1 MASVDVTVCVP
12 TYQGA
17 AYLAECLD
25 SIVAQDLDR
34 TEVLVVDDG
43 STDDTVA
50 IAESYAA
57 RITDLRVV
65 VNPQNLGAVANVN
78 RCLELARG
86 RWVKPVF
93 QDDLIDPGCLATM
106 MSARRRG
113 VPLVVAARR
122 YRFEG
127 DVPTWQR
134 DACDHLVAQSLA
146 SRFGGG
152 FLPGEEVA
160 EVAVETASTR
170 VPHLNFVGEPVS
182 ILLDR
187 RAARRA
193 GGFDEGY
200 VQLWDYELLVRLAVR
215 KGVVL
220 VAEPQATFRVHG
232 DSQTSRNLS
241 GSAYGINVLDRLR
254 LHVAYAQGRPYG
266 RVRLVAAGQ
275 RPPVDLMAPAVGVA
289 RAARRLAD
297 ELPVHERDGA
307 VRQLDELA
315 AGLPEELPFETAS
328 VGEARNAEIALL
340 LELSVRELPEH
351 LRPVP
356 VVAVDDALDGGTA
369 ADPPPGPA
377 TEPHD
382 LQPPREVA
390 ATPAPVDEVPLADEP
405 VVPVPAAPLR
415 RRLGTIRRKAAGVA
429 RALRTNQWWGHM
441 LGPIVAFACLQL
453 GWRQVEPGEGMVR
466 VVALIA
472 SAIAL
477 AGYGYVV
484 NDAADVVSDE
494 RAGRSSAMG
503 RLPVPARIAVIV
515 GFAVAGALPWIWL
528 RLEWPALLALGGIYL
543 VPLVYSLEPV
553 RLKERHLFG
562 PVADASNAFALPAL
576 FTIGLFAPLGDAT
589 GPAPLMVVGAL
600 LWAYGFGLRAI
611 IKHQVDDAGL
621 DRAVGTRTLVVQVG
635 EERARRA
642 VRRVLFPVELL
653 GVALLTATVSTWSW
667 GTAAVG
673 LGYAALFHGARLTG
687 VVHRGLATTTLEN
700 GWWMYWYQI
709 WPALLLSIGLAVS
722 NPWYLLLVAFV
733 VVLFWYRVR
742 SGFTAWFQSARG
754 ELHRRRT
761 PSSGV
766 AT

>member
-1 MASVDVTVCVP
+1 MAAIDVTVCVP

-25 SIVAQDLDR
+25 SIAAQDLAGV
-34 TEVLVVDDG
+34 EVLVVDEG

-50 IAESYAA
+50 IAESYAG
-57 RITDLRVV
+57 RIPDLRVL
-65 VNPQNLGAVANVN
+65 VNPERLGAVGNVN
-78 RCLELARG
+78 RCIDLARG
-86 RWVKPVF
+86 RWIKPVF
-93 QDDLIDPGCLATM
+93 QDDLIDPGCLTTLRA
-106 MSARRRG
+106 ARRRG

-122 YRFEG
+122 YRFE
-127 DVPTWQR
+127 DDAPTWQR
-134 DACDHLVAQSLA
+134 DACDHLVAQSLV

-152 FLPGEEVA
+152 LLAGERVA

-193 GGFDEGY
+193 GGFDAGY
-200 VQLWDYELLVRLAVR
+200 AQLWDYELLVRLAVR

-232 DSQTSRNLS
+232 GSETARNLS

-254 LHVAYAQGRPYG
+254 LHVAYALGQPYG
-266 RVRLVAAGQ
+266 PVRLVAAGQ
-275 RPPVDLMAPAVGVA
+275 VPPVDLMAPAVGVA
-289 RAARRLAD
+289 RAARRLAE
-297 ELPVHERDGA
+297 ELPDHERDGA
-307 VRQLDELA
+307 RQQVEQLS
-315 AGLPEELPFETAS
+315 AGLPDELPFETAS

-340 LELSVRELPEH
+340 LELSDRELPEH
-351 LRPVP
+351 LRPVAEP
-356 VVAVDDALDGGTA
+356 AVVARADVAIEPTIAEVVTEPPSAGEPVPEVVP
-369 ADPPPGPA
+369 ADP
-377 TEPHD
+377 
-382 LQPPREVA
+382 A
-390 ATPAPVDEVPLADEP
+390 AVEQAGTPTGRSSI
-405 VVPVPAAPLR
+405 R
-415 RRLGTIRRKAAGVA
+415 RTLGRVRRKAAGVA

-453 GWRQVEPGEGMVR
+453 GWRQVDPGEGLVR
-466 VVALIA
+466 VVALVA
-472 SAIAL
+472 SAVAL

-494 RAGRSSAMG
+494 LAGRSSAMG
-503 RLPVPARIAVIV
+503 RLPVAARVGV
-515 GFAVAGALPWIWL
+515 VLGFAVAGALPWVWL

-543 VPLVYSLEPV
+543 VPLVYSLQPI

-562 PVADASNAFALPAL
+562 PIADASNAFVLPAL
-576 FTIGLFAPLGDAT
+576 FTIGLFAPLGDPT
-589 GPAPLMVVGAL
+589 GPAALMLVGAL

-635 EERARRA
+635 EARARRA
-642 VRRVLFPVELL
+642 VRQVLFPVELV
-653 GVALLTATVSTWSW
+653 GVVLLAATVLTWSW
-667 GTAAVG
+667 GTVLVG
-673 LGYAALFHGARLTG
+673 AGYAALFHGARLTG
-687 VVHRGLATTTLEN
+687 VIHRSLATTTLEK

-709 WPALLLSIGLAVS
+709 WPALLLSAGLAVS
-722 NPWYLLLVAFV
+722 DPWYLLLVGFV

-742 SGFTAWFQSARG
+742 SAFTIFFHNAVR
-754 ELHRRRT
+754 ELRARRRA
-761 PSSGV
+761 PVS
-766 AT
+766 